1 MTLRFKPGVYVALIT
16 PFQKNEDID
25 YDALRKLIEFQN
37 ENGTTGIVLL
47 GTTGES
53 PTLSTD
59 EKKDLVKFVSQTKG
73 DLDLIVGV
81 GGNNTREVIEFTKY
95 CNPYADGLMVT
106 VPSYNKPM
114 QEGIYQHFVKIS
126 ESTELPIMMYNIPSR
141 CGVNMNF
148 LTTVKLYKNCE
159 NIVAIK
165 EASGDLGQIQDIM
178 KNCDIDIFAGDDS
191 QLVPV
196 MSLGGK
202 GVVSVYANIE
212 PEPVL
217 KTFNYCLNNEYHNGR
232 DEYFKYHNEIIKLF
246 VETNPIPTKKILASK
261 GLIEKVFRL
270 PLM

>member
-1 MTLRFKPGVYVALIT
+1 MTTKLKSGVYVALIT
-16 PFQKNEDID
+16 PFKKNEDID
-25 YDALRKLIEFQN
+25 YDALKKLIDYQN
-37 ENGTTGIVLL
+37 KKETTGIVLL

-53 PTLSTD
+53 PTLSSD
-59 EKKDLVKFVSQTKG
+59 EKKELVKYINSKKG
-73 DLDLIVGV
+73 NLELIVGV

-95 CNPYADGLMVT
+95 CEDKADGLMVT

-126 ESTELPIMMYNIPSR
+126 ESTKLPIMMYNIPSR
-141 CGVNMNF
+141 CGVNMNY

-165 EASGDLGQIQDIM
+165 EASDDLGQIQDIM

-202 GVVSVYANIE
+202 GVVSVYANLE
-212 PEPVL
+212 PTPVI
-217 KTFNYCLNNEYHNGR
+217 KTYKYCVENQYDKAREEYFNYH
-232 DEYFKYHNEIIKLF
+232 DEIIKLF
-246 VETNPIPTKKILASK
+246 VETNPIPAKKILAAQ
-261 GLIEKVFRL
+261 GIIQKVFRL
-270 PLM
+270 PLV